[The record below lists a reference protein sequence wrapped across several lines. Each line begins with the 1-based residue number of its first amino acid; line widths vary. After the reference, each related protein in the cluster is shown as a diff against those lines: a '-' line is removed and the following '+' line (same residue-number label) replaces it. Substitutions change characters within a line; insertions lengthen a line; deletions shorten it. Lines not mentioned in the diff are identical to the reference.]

1 MAKPITETTP
11 EATDLYPIRT
21 VCSITG
27 LNPVTLRAWER
38 RYGLIK
44 PRRTPK
50 GHRLY
55 TQFDIDRIN
64 EAVRLLDRGIP
75 ISQVRQILDH
85 RQEQGAV
92 QKETAG
98 HWVRHI
104 DDMLHAIGMFDEH
117 RLDALYN
124 EALSL
129 YPVDTVTRYLMIP
142 LLHELGLR
150 WASAEGSIAEEHYFG
165 VFLRNK
171 LGARFHHLRVPQT
184 GPRLLAA
191 CLPRE
196 SHEIGLLIF
205 SLMAKIHGCSIV
217 LLGANMPLTEL
228 PRAAR
233 RARCHAIVLAGSKGY
248 DYPQLPPELKA
259 AVLESP
265 VPVFVGGGYS
275 VHARDVIAA
284 AEAIPLGEDIPHA
297 IKYIER
303 VLGES

>member
-1 MAKPITETTP
+1 MAQTTSSTTP
-11 EATDLYPIRT
+11 DAPDLYPIRT

-55 TQFDIDRIN
+55 TQLDIDRIN
-64 EAVRLLDRGIP
+64 EAVRLLDRGVP
-75 ISQVRQILDH
+75 ISQVREVLDH
-85 RQEQGAV
+85 RPPPGAADR
-92 QKETAG
+92 EHGG
-98 HWVRHI
+98 HWQRYVA
-104 DDMLHAIGMFDEH
+104 DMLSAIGGFDEH
-117 RLDALYN
+117 RLDAVYN

-150 WASAEGSIAEEHYFG
+150 WASSEGSVAEEHYFG

-205 SLMAKIHGCSIV
+205 SLLAKTHGHAVV
-217 LLGANMPLTEL
+217 LLGANMPLLEL

-233 RARCHAIVLAGSKGY
+233 RARCDGVVLAGSKGY
-248 DYPQLPPELKA
+248 DYPQLSRELKA
-259 AVLESP
+259 TVRESH

-275 VHARDVIAA
+275 VCARDVITAA
-284 AEAIPLGEDIPHA
+284 NAIPLGEDIPQA
-297 IKYIER
+297 IKHIER
-303 VLGES
+303 VLTG